1 MNAPLSSETTPELVR
16 ELLLDVKDLALKEL
30 EVSKL
35 QARDE
40 LTQMVRR
47 VFLGLGALGLALI
60 VVAMLAFASA
70 LGLSRAFD
78 LPLELSLLV
87 IASVPML
94 AAVALYTK
102 TRKVK
107 KQP

>member
-1 MNAPLSSETTPELVR
+1 MNAPLPSESTPALVR
-16 ELLLDVKDLALKEL
+16 ELLLDMKDLALKEL

-40 LTQMVRR
+40 LKDVVRR
-47 VFLGLGALGLALI
+47 VFLGLGALGMALI

-70 LGLSRAFD
+70 LGLSRASH
-78 LPLELSLLV
+78 LPLELSMLV
-87 IASVPML
+87 IASVPTL
-94 AAVALYTK
+94 AAVALYAK

-107 KQP
+107 KHS